1 VHQALNQQVNVNTEQ
16 YINYS
21 QYLRETG
28 QLTEGGFQMFQAYF
42 VIYFLMWKSSR
53 SNSHNNGNARIY
65 FQRL

>member
-1 VHQALNQQVNVNTEQ
+1 MHQALNQQVNVNTEQ

-42 VIYFLMWKSSR
+42 VIYFLV
-53 SNSHNNGNARIY
+53 
-65 FQRL
+65 